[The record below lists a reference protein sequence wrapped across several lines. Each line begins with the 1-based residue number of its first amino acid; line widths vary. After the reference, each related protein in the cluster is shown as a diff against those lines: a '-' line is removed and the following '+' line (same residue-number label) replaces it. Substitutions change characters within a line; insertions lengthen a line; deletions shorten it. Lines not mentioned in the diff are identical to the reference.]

1 MTRADDVPEPSL
13 LPPESS
19 DEGAAAAA
27 PRGGAGAFAIARV
40 ALDTPLLTLFDY
52 RLDQAASPGQLVQV
66 PFGRRQVVGIVW
78 ELTQRSEVDPA
89 KLREV
94 TSVWH
99 ELPPLGDEWRD
110 LMRFAARYYQ
120 RGIGE
125 VALPAIPGHLR
136 TPMRWSRL
144 LAQRGVQRYR
154 IADGALDTL
163 MENVPARLRAQRRL
177 AEGLAQAGTLDA
189 DEARALCAK
198 AADVLKQW
206 AAAGWVVVETVPFH
220 EAVREDD
227 EDVSDDVSTD
237 AGDSF
242 SADNVDSPDAAAP
255 TLPGNKTLTAG
266 QADAV
271 AAIHDALLSSGARP
285 LDRANATDTSGDAN
299 GEAPGTADK
308 PDTPDTPDTPAC
320 APFLL
325 YGVTGSGKTEVYL
338 RAVAEA
344 LREGDAQVLVL
355 VPEINLTPQL
365 EGVFRSRFPHE
376 TLVTLHSGL
385 AEGERARHWLA
396 AHRGE
401 ARIVL
406 GTRLAVMASLPHLRL
421 IVVDEEHDPSY
432 KQQEGLRYSARD
444 LAIWRANRLRIPVVL
459 GSATPSLDSWRRA
472 EQGRYVRLSM
482 PERATPDAVLP
493 RVSLID
499 MDIERKRQRT
509 VHEGLSQTL
518 LAAIKAR
525 FDAGEQSLLFLN
537 RRGYAPVLNCDACGW
552 VSDCRR
558 CSAHMVLH
566 KPERRLRCHH
576 CGAESRIPHACPDC
590 GNQDLAPL
598 GRGTQR
604 IEEALAE
611 HFPEARLA
619 RIDAD
624 STRRKGSAQALFA
637 QVHAGE
643 VDILIGTQMVAKG
656 HDFRNVTL
664 VGVVNA
670 DSALFSHDFRAAE
683 RLFAQLM
690 QVAGRAGR
698 AARADGPGDVLIQT
712 RYASHP
718 LFGSLMRHDYAGFA
732 AQQLEERRVALLPPY
747 THQALLRAEARKL
760 DDAMAFLKQA
770 REIAAGPD
778 LNDPRISLWDPVP
791 MTMVRIAGTDR
802 AQLVVESPHR
812 GALQRFLAGWM
823 AGLRALKAPVRW
835 HLEVDPLEI

>member
-1 MTRADDVPEPSL
+1 MTRADDRSDPSL
-13 LPPESS
+13 ASDDDALPPVAQPRI
-19 DEGAAAAA
+19 GA
-27 PRGGAGAFAIARV
+27 PAIARV

-66 PFGRRQVVGIVW
+66 PFGRRQVVGVVW
-78 ELTQRSEVDPA
+78 ELTQRSEVDPG
-89 KLREV
+89 KLRDV
-94 TSVWH
+94 TAVWH
-99 ELPPLGDEWRD
+99 ELPPLGDDWRD
-110 LMRFAARYYQ
+110 LMQFASRYYQ

-125 VALPAIPGHLR
+125 VALPGVPAHLR
-136 TPMRWSRL
+136 TPMRWPRL

-154 IADGALDTL
+154 LADGAVAALL
-163 MENVPARLRAQRRL
+163 ESVPARLRAQRRL

-206 AAAGWVVVETVPFH
+206 AAAGWVVVDTVPFH
-220 EAVREDD
+220 EAVRHADEADGEDG
-227 EDVSDDVSTD
+227 ESSVVYVNNPTNSALAEASVSTD
-237 AGDSF
+237 LGIQDAPR
-242 SADNVDSPDAAAP
+242 ADR
-255 TLPGNKTLTAG
+255 TLTVG

-271 AAIHDALLSSGARP
+271 AAIHNALEAAGAQCLAATAPAGKRDAGSA
-285 LDRANATDTSGDAN
+285 GDA
-299 GEAPGTADK
+299 GDLP
-308 PDTPDTPDTPAC
+308 PCP
-320 APFLL
+320 PFLL

-344 LREGDAQVLVL
+344 LRERDAQILVL

-365 EGVFRSRFPHE
+365 EGVFRARFPDE

-401 ARIVL
+401 ARVVL

-472 EQGRYVRLSM
+472 EQGRYVRLAM

-509 VHEGLSQTL
+509 VHEGLSQSL
-518 LAAIKAR
+518 LAAIRAR
-525 FDAGEQSLLFLN
+525 LEAGEQSLLFLN

-552 VSDCRR
+552 ISDCRR

-576 CGAESRIPHACPDC
+576 CGAESHIPHACPDC
-590 GNQDLAPL
+590 GNLDLAPL

-611 HFPEARLA
+611 QFPEARLA

-718 LFGSLMRHDYAGFA
+718 LFASLMRHDYAGFA
-732 AQQLEERRVALLPPY
+732 AQQLEERRVALLPPF
-747 THQALLRAEARKL
+747 THQALLRAEARRL
-760 DDAMAFLKQA
+760 DDAMTFLKRA
-770 REIAAGPD
+770 REIAAAPALHD
-778 LNDPRISLWDPVP
+778 ARISLWDPVP
-791 MTMVRIAGTDR
+791 MTMVRIAGTER

-812 GALQRFLAGWM
+812 GALQRFLTHWM
-823 AGLRALKAPVRW
+823 SELRALKAPVRW

>member
-1 MTRADDVPEPSL
+1 MTRADDLPEPSL
-13 LPPESS
+13 LPPDASGE
-19 DEGAAAAA
+19 EAPATA
-27 PRGGAGAFAIARV
+27 PRGTGSAPSIARV

-52 RLDQAASPGQLVQV
+52 RLDQAASLGQLVQV

-99 ELPPLGDEWRD
+99 ELPPLGDDWRD

-227 EDVSDDVSTD
+227 EKVGSTEVSFDETTD
-237 AGDSF
+237 APS
-242 SADNVDSPDAAAP
+242 AP
-255 TLPGNKTLTAG
+255 TGDKTLTTG

-271 AAIHDALLSSGARP
+271 AAIHDALLASGAQA
-285 LDRANATDTSGDAN
+285 LDSAA
-299 GEAPGTADK
+299 TADE
-308 PDTPDTPDTPAC
+308 DAPAC

-376 TLVTLHSGL
+376 TLVTLHSAL

-525 FDAGEQSLLFLN
+525 FEAGEQSLLFLN

-611 HFPEARLA
+611 HFPDARLA

-637 QVHAGE
+637 QVHSGE

-698 AARADGPGDVLIQT
+698 AARAEGPGDVLIQT

>member
-1 MTRADDVPEPSL
+1 MPT
-13 LPPESS
+13 
-19 DEGAAAAA
+19 
-27 PRGGAGAFAIARV
+27 IARV

-66 PFGRRQVVGIVW
+66 PFGRRQVVGVVW

-89 KLREV
+89 KLRDV
-94 TSVWH
+94 TAVWH
-99 ELPPLGDEWRD
+99 ALPPLGDDWRD
-110 LMRFAARYYQ
+110 LMQFASRYYQ

-125 VALPAIPGHLR
+125 VALPAIPAHLR
-136 TPMRWSRL
+136 TSMRWARL
-144 LAQRGVQRYR
+144 LAQRGLQRYR
-154 IADGALDTL
+154 LADGALATL
-163 MENVPARLRAQRRL
+163 MTHVPARLRAQRRL

-189 DEARALCAK
+189 DEARALYSK
-198 AADVLKQW
+198 APDVLKQW
-206 AAAGWVVVETVPFH
+206 ADAGWVVVDTVPFH
-220 EAVREDD
+220 QAVRHADD
-227 EDVSDDVSTD
+227 DDGSSTGQTD
-237 AGDSF
+237 ATE
-242 SADNVDSPDAAAP
+242 AP
-255 TLPGNKTLTAG
+255 AGVEIGSEGAPRTTKTLTAG

-271 AAIHDALLSSGARP
+271 AAIHDAL
-285 LDRANATDTSGDAN
+285 DAHDAAGVQCVDGTPSVEGN
-299 GEAPGTADK
+299 EAGESTAC
-308 PDTPDTPDTPAC
+308 P
-320 APFLL
+320 PFLL

-344 LREGDAQVLVL
+344 LHKPGACNAQVLVL

-365 EGVFRSRFPHE
+365 EGVFRARFPDE
-376 TLVTLHSGL
+376 SLVTLHSGL

-472 EQGRYVRLSM
+472 DQGRYVRLAM

-509 VHEGLSQTL
+509 VHEGLSQSL
-518 LAAIKAR
+518 LAAIRAR
-525 FDAGEQSLLFLN
+525 LDAGEQSLLFLN

-552 VSDCRR
+552 ISDCRR

-590 GNQDLAPL
+590 GNLDLAPL

-656 HDFRNVTL
+656 HDFRRVTL

-718 LFGSLMRHDYAGFA
+718 LFASLMRHDYAGFA
-732 AQQLEERRVALLPPY
+732 AQQLEERRVALLPPF
-747 THQALLRAEARKL
+747 THQALLRAEARRL
-760 DDAMAFLKQA
+760 DDAMTFLKQA
-770 REIAAGPD
+770 REIAAAPA

-791 MTMVRIAGTDR
+791 MTMVRIAGTER

-812 GALQRFLAGWM
+812 GALQRFLTHWM
-823 AGLRALKAPVRW
+823 SELRALKAPVRW

>member
-1 MTRADDVPEPSL
+1 MTHVNDLSEPSPASTGDAL
-13 LPPESS
+13 SP
-19 DEGAAAAA
+19 GA
-27 PRGGAGAFAIARV
+27 PLRTGTPVIARV

-52 RLDQAASPGQLVQV
+52 RLDQAASLGQLVQV
-66 PFGRRQVVGIVW
+66 PFGRRQVVGVVW

-89 KLREV
+89 KLRDV

-99 ELPPLGDEWRD
+99 ELPPLGDDWRD
-110 LMRFAARYYQ
+110 LMQFAARYYQ
-120 RGIGE
+120 RGVGE
-125 VALPAIPGHLR
+125 VALPAVPGHLR
-136 TPMRWSRL
+136 TPMRWPRL

-154 IADGALDTL
+154 IADGALTTL
-163 MENVPARLRAQRRL
+163 MDNVPARLRAQRRL
-177 AEGLAQAGTLDA
+177 AEGFAQAGTLDA
-189 DEARALCAK
+189 DEARALCSK

-220 EAVREDD
+220 EAIRDVADMDGDTD
-227 EDVSDDVSTD
+227 EASIAGQTD
-237 AGDSF
+237 AG
-242 SADNVDSPDAAAP
+242 ADLDPIAEDPPGAAR
-255 TLPGNKTLTAG
+255 TLTAG

-271 AAIHDALLSSGARP
+271 AAIHDALEAAGVQRLDHSP
-285 LDRANATDTSGDAN
+285 LKGN
-299 GEAPGTADK
+299 GEAGDA
-308 PDTPDTPDTPAC
+308 PAC

-344 LREGDAQVLVL
+344 LRQPDAQVLVL

-365 EGVFRSRFPHE
+365 EGVFRKRFPDE
-376 TLVTLHSGL
+376 TLVTLHSAL

-401 ARIVL
+401 ARVVL

-472 EQGRYVRLSM
+472 EQGRYVRLAM

-499 MDIERKRQRT
+499 MEIERKRQRA
-509 VHEGLSQTL
+509 VHEGLSQPL
-518 LAAIKAR
+518 LAAIRAR
-525 FDAGEQSLLFLN
+525 LEAGEQSLLFLN

-552 VSDCRR
+552 ISDCRR

-611 HFPEARLA
+611 HFPDARLS

-643 VDILIGTQMVAKG
+643 IDILIGTQMVAKG

-718 LFGSLMRHDYAGFA
+718 LFASLMRHDYAGFA

-747 THQALLRAEARKL
+747 THQALLRAEARRL
-760 DDAMAFLKQA
+760 DDAMTFLKQA
-770 REIAAGPD
+770 REIAAAPA

-812 GALQRFLAGWM
+812 GALQRFLTHWM
-823 AGLRALKAPVRW
+823 GELRALKAPVRW